1 MEVLMLYRCI
11 RSGRTM
17 EFNDPEDI
25 EQMKTNESYVPIEVS
40 THSQGEPHGLQQ
52 TNEKDAVEVSS
63 KAPQVKRGRPKIKR

>member
-1 MEVLMLYRCI
+1 MLYRCI

-40 THSQGEPHGLQQ
+40 THSQGEQDGMRNEVKEDAQQ
-52 TNEKDAVEVSS
+52 GQE
-63 KAPQVKRGRPKIKR
+63 APQVKKRGRPYKK